1 MALKSKKARRGKQ
14 VAKRKEKDKSKK
26 GGRPKRRKVW

>member
-1 MALKSKKARRGKQ
+1 MALKSKAARRAKQ
-14 VAKRKEKDKSKK
+14 VAKRKDRHNAKK

>member
-1 MALKSKKARRGKQ
+1 MALKSKKARRAKQ
-14 VAKRKEKDKSKK
+14 VANRKNKDKAKK

>member
-1 MALKSKKARRGKQ
+1 MALKSKVARRARQ
-14 VAKRKEKDKSKK
+14 VAKRTQRNKAKS